1 MLGLKDSKEL
11 DDYRYNVCEISACE
25 AECTDIFES
34 ASDDRIINV
43 CDLHGKMLNANKW
56 TLW

>member
-11 DDYRYNVCEISACE
+11 DEYIYRVCEISSCE
-25 AECTDIFES
+25 EESTDVFES
-34 ASDDRIINV
+34 SDNRIINV
-43 CDLHGKMLNANKW
+43 CDIHSKILNANKW